1 MLIIEDR
8 PIKFGTGVYVGNP
21 GLTELD
27 ISENPDAEYME
38 KCSEVDHNRPE
49 TWKPYK
55 NVPVAI
61 IDMEYNEL
69 KRAVEEKDPKMIEEN
84 IYHLS
89 VACLNY
95 WRKLKAK

>member
-8 PIKFGTGVYVGNP
+8 PIKYGAGVYVGTP

-27 ISENPDAEYME
+27 NPDAEYME
-38 KCSEVDHNRPE
+38 KCAEVDQNRPE
-49 TWKPYK
+49 TRKPYK

-69 KRAVEEKDPKMIEEN
+69 KKAVEEKDQKMIEEN

-89 VACLNY
+89 VACLNL
-95 WRKLKAK
+95 WRKLKNK

>member
-8 PIKFGTGVYVGNP
+8 PIKYGAGVYVGTP

-27 ISENPDAEYME
+27 NPDVEYME
-38 KCSEVDHNRPE
+38 KCTEVDQNRPE

-69 KRAVEEKDPKMIEEN
+69 KKAVEEKDQKMIEEN

-89 VACLNY
+89 VACLNL
-95 WRKLKAK
+95 WRKLKNK